1 MKKQAAADGK
11 YVMKEGEEHHWG
23 EQIELLENFLNENN
37 VDVSKVTLT
46 NDKGNTDAVSGV
58 TIKVGTYVDAVKEV
72 IDAVKEGKE
81 LEEGFTGAKTGEL
94 DYDPTGKKK
103 DVIMTK
109 VVYNHGK
116 PVAVNLDVKQEDGS
130 MKKQAAADGKYVMKE
145 GEEHHWGE
153 QIELLEKFIAEN
165 DFDLS
170 KVTLTNDDGNTDA
183 VSGVTIKVGRY
194 IEAVQ
199 AVLDSAE

>member
-1 MKKQAAADGK
+1 
-11 YVMKEGEEHHWG
+11 
-23 EQIELLENFLNENN
+23 
-37 VDVSKVTLT
+37 
-46 NDKGNTDAVSGV
+46 
-58 TIKVGTYVDAVKEV
+58 
-72 IDAVKEGKE
+72 
-81 LEEGFTGAKTGEL
+81 
-94 DYDPTGKKK
+94 
-103 DVIMTK
+103 
-109 VVYNHGK
+109 
-116 PVAVNLDVKQEDGS
+116 